1 MSTGHA
7 KPDLVPAQFLLL
19 RSARNPLTLL
29 RPACYSLTMKHT
41 VTFLPDNVTID
52 VDAGVSLFKAS
63 KSAGVYV
70 LSSCGGKGNCGKCK
84 VVVKSGTV
92 DRGKSDA
99 YLTNEEKQRGYVL
112 ACHSHITSDLV
123 IEVPQESRMQAKHK
137 IATGANT
144 EVLIKLMREAG
155 GCLDSRMMRVYME
168 LKPPTLDD
176 NLSDF
181 ERIRRAL
188 DERGFDAYHMHM
200 NHTVLKKLAHILRE
214 ANWKITVSL
223 FGVSDVTEVLD
234 IFPGDT
240 TRNRYGAAVDIGTT
254 TIVVYLVDMKNGHI
268 VGTASSYNPQVKCG
282 DDVITRIVYA
292 TEKNGL
298 QELQDLAVGNVS
310 SMLTELSNKNNITP
324 NMIDYVVVAGNTTMN
339 HLFYGINPQ
348 YLREEPYIPTA
359 AFLPLIRGMNV
370 GLAIDPQAVV
380 YAMPNVASYVGG
392 DITAGV
398 LVSQMHK
405 QEKVSLFIDV
415 GTNGE
420 IVLGN
425 KEWLVTAACSAGP
438 AFEGSGIKFGMRAME
453 GAIEEVEI
461 DPKTFEVNYR
471 VIGDAKPIGICGSGM
486 IDALAEMY
494 LSGVID
500 QKGKIRD
507 EIKSKRI
514 RRGESGLEYVL
525 AWRVESSINK
535 EIVLT
540 EVDLDNLIRAKAA
553 IYAGFATLLG
563 HMGMAFSD
571 VDKIFIAG
579 GFGRYIDVE
588 RAVTIGLLP
597 DLPVEKFQ
605 FLGNTSIIGAYYAL
619 LCDRLRHEA
628 EDIARKMTYV
638 ELSVSRSFMDEYMS
652 ALFLPHTNLDAFP
665 TVKKEMRRAKNW
677 YAHE

>member
-1 MSTGHA
+1 
-7 KPDLVPAQFLLL
+7 
-19 RSARNPLTLL
+19 
-29 RPACYSLTMKHT
+29 MKHKI
-41 VTFLPDNVTID
+41 TFLPDNITID
-52 VDAGVSLFKAS
+52 VDAGTSLFKAT
-63 KSAGVYV
+63 KAAGVYV

-84 VVVKSGTV
+84 VVVKQGTV
-92 DRGKSDA
+92 DPGKSRSYVSA
-99 YLTNEEKQRGYVL
+99 EEAERGYVL
-112 ACHSHITSDLV
+112 ACHSHVQSDLV
-123 IEVPQESRMQAKHK
+123 VEVPPESRMQAKHK

-144 EVLIKLMREAG
+144 DVLIKLMREAG

-176 NLSDF
+176 NISDF

-188 DERGFDAYHMHM
+188 DERGFDADHLHM
-200 NHTVLKKLAHILRE
+200 NHLVLKKMARVLRE
-214 ANWKITVSL
+214 AEWKVTVSL
-223 FGVSDVTEVLD
+223 FGVSDVTEILD
-234 IFPGDT
+234 IFPGNA
-240 TRNRYGAAVDIGTT
+240 TRQRYGAAVDIGTT

-268 VGTASSYNPQVKCG
+268 LGSASSYNPQVKCG

-298 QELQDLAVGNVS
+298 QELQELAVGSIN
-310 SMLTELSNKNNITP
+310 SMLTELAHQHGVSP
-324 NMIDYVVVAGNTTMN
+324 SMIDYIVVAGNTTMT
-339 HLFYGINPQ
+339 HLFYGIDPQ
-348 YLREEPYIPTA
+348 HIREEPYIPTVT
-359 AFLPLIRGMNV
+359 FLPLVRGKHV
-370 GLAIDPQAVV
+370 GFKLDPQALV

-405 QEKVSLFIDV
+405 KEAMSLFIDV

-425 KEWLVTAACSAGP
+425 KDWLVTAACSAGP

-461 DPKTFEVNYR
+461 NPTTFEVNYR
-471 VIGDAKPIGICGSGM
+471 VIGDTKPIGICGSGM
-486 IDALAEMY
+486 IDALAELYM
-494 LSGVID
+494 SGVID
-500 QKGKIRD
+500 QKGKIRQ
-507 EIKSKRI
+507 EVSSKRI
-514 RRGESGLEYVL
+514 RRGDNGLEFVL
-525 AWRVESSINK
+525 AWRVENAINK

-553 IYAGFATLLG
+553 IYAGFGTLLRQM
-563 HMGMAFSD
+563 HMGFSD
-571 VDKIFIAG
+571 VDKIYIAG

-588 RAVTIGLLP
+588 RAIEIGLLP

-628 EDIARKMTYV
+628 EDIARKMTYL

-665 TVKKEMRRAKNW
+665 TVKKKMRRAKDW
-677 YAHE
+677 YKPE

>member
-1 MSTGHA
+1 
-7 KPDLVPAQFLLL
+7 
-19 RSARNPLTLL
+19 
-29 RPACYSLTMKHT
+29 MKHK
-41 VTFLPDNVTID
+41 VTFLPDNVI
-52 VDAGVSLFKAS
+52 VEMEHNGSLFKAA
-63 KSAGVYV
+63 KAANVYV

-84 VVVKSGTV
+84 LIVKRGTV
-92 DRGKSDA
+92 EPGRSRS
-99 YLTNEEKQRGYVL
+99 YLSAEEAERGYVL
-112 ACHSHITSDLV
+112 ACHASVLSELTV
-123 IEVPQESRMQAKHK
+123 EVPPESRMQAKHK

-144 EVLIKLMREAG
+144 EALYKLLQGAG
-155 GCLDSRMMRVYME
+155 GCVDSRISRVH
-168 LKPPTLDD
+168 LKLSPPTLDD
-176 NLSDF
+176 SIADV

-188 DERGFDAYHMHM
+188 DERGFDAAHLHLNYL
-200 NHTVLKKLAHILRE
+200 VLRKLSAVLRE
-214 ANWKITVSL
+214 ADWNVTVSL
-223 FGVSDVTEVLD
+223 FDMGTVTEVLD
-234 IFPGDT
+234 IYPGNAT
-240 TRNRYGAAVDIGTT
+240 KSRYGAAVDIGTT
-254 TIVVYLVDMKNGHI
+254 TIVVYLVNMTNGR
-268 VGTASSYNPQVKCG
+268 VVDTASLYNPQVKCG

-298 QELQDLAVGNVS
+298 QELQELAVGS
-310 SMLTELSNKNNITP
+310 ISTLLAELAHKHA
-324 NMIDYVVVAGNTTMN
+324 IDPGMVDYLVVAGNTTMN

-348 YLREEPYIPTA
+348 HIREEPYIPTA
-359 AFLPLIRGMNV
+359 TFFPLIRGKSV
-370 GLAIDPQAVV
+370 GFSLAPQAIV
-380 YAMPNVASYVGG
+380 YALPNVASYVGG

-405 QEKVSLFIDV
+405 QETLSLFIDV

-425 KEWLVTAACSAGP
+425 REWLVTAACSAGP

-461 DPKTFEVNYR
+461 DPDSYEVNYQ

-500 QKGKIRD
+500 QKGKIR
-507 EIKSKRI
+507 EEVRSKRI

-525 AWRVESSINK
+525 AWRVESAINK

-553 IYAGFATLLG
+553 IYAGFGTLLS
-563 HMGMAFSD
+563 HMGLTFAD
-571 VDKIFIAG
+571 VDRIFIAG

-605 FLGNTSIIGAYYAL
+605 FLGNTSIMGAYYAL
-619 LCDRLRHEA
+619 MCDKLRHEA
-628 EDIARKMTYV
+628 EEIARRMTYV

-665 TVKKEMRRAKNW
+665 TVKKQMRKARTW
-677 YAHE
+677 YRPD